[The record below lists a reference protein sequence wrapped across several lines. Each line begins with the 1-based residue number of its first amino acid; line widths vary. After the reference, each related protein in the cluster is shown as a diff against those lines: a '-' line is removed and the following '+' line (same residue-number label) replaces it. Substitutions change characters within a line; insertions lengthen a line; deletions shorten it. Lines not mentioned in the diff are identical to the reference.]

1 MAEAFGKCVIEAM
14 SDLARGYCPT
24 YFAVGPVE
32 QGLSGEV
39 GSFDGHGH
47 SIAGYGRDHGE
58 GIADIYSEAIGG
70 LSWRKRKSGDRAKRG
85 VIPLGVLQALG
96 EKRVGLSAEPFFPLC
111 SEIGDRVTRA
121 EQSTNI
127 DLLVFDSTEADVAAR

>member
-1 MAEAFGKCVIEAM
+1 MAEALGKCVIEAM
-14 SDLARGYCPT
+14 SDLAGSYCPT
-24 YFAVGPVE
+24 YFAGGPVE
-32 QGLSGEV
+32 QGLSGKV

-58 GIADIYSEAIGG
+58 GIADIYSKAIGG
-70 LSWRKRKSGDRAKRG
+70 LSWGKREGGDRTKRG
-85 VIPLGVLQALG
+85 VIPLSVLQALG

-111 SEIGDRVTRA
+111 REIGNRMTRA

-127 DLLVFDSTEADVAAR
+127 DLLVFDPAEADVAAR